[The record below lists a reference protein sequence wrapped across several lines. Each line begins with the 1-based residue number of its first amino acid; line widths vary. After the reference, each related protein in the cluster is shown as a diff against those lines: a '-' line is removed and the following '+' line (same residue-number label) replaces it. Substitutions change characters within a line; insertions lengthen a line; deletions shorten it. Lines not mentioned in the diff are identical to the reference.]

1 VVVGRTLVSV
11 RDWTF
16 VLGPSLMP
24 ALNAL
29 MFATILYR
37 GRLVPRAI
45 PALGLV
51 GAPLMIAYVI
61 VAMLGRSETGTT
73 LNQLAGAP
81 FFIWELAIALW
92 MVFKGF
98 DRKAPIIAAA
108 ITESAASAPTVPVRA
123 SGAIAAEGGAA

>member
-1 VVVGRTLVSV
+1 
-11 RDWTF
+11 
-16 VLGPSLMP
+16 
-24 ALNAL
+24 